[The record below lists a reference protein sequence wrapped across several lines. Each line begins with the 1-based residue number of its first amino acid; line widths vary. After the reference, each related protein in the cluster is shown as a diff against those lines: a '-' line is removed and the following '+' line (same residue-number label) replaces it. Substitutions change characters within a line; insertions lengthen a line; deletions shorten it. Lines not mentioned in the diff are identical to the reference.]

1 MVATLLRQLAGTRC
15 EYVVTESRNTGA
27 TILGFSRVFGFAGRT
42 GTDAPAP
49 VAGPPPPDC
58 GLTLYCSWRLLH
70 RNAVVG
76 GSGELSRD
84 ASLAFMNQTVVGNT
98 VESVAVSPG
107 TYDLR
112 ILFED
117 EVTLDVFCDVTHDR
131 FGYEENYVFFD
142 RDRTCA
148 VGVKSVVSQW
158 RRGGSL
164 K

>member
-1 MVATLLRQLAGTRC
+1 MVLEALFEPL
-15 EYVVTESRNTGA
+15 V
-27 TILGFSRVFGFAGRT
+27 
-42 GTDAPAP
+42 
-49 VAGPPPPDC
+49 
-58 GLTLYCSWRLLH
+58 
-70 RNAVVG
+70 
-76 GSGELSRD
+76 
-84 ASLAFMNQTVVGNT
+84 NQTAVGNT

-142 RDRTCA
+142 RERTCA
-148 VGVKSVVSQW
+148 VGVKSVVSRW

-164 K
+164 R